1 MARILQYKVV
11 KPIKITIMAAY
22 EITATIRVY
31 DVRSKRDAINE
42 LQVMLNDYE
51 DMNPDNK
58 EIIIHWDNVEKV
70 STKE

>member
-1 MARILQYKVV
+1 
-11 KPIKITIMAAY
+11 MAAY

-51 DMNPDNK
+51 DNNSENGK
-58 EIIIHWDNVEKV
+58 EITIDIV
-70 STKE
+70 STKKVEE